1 MELNSRAF
9 LLKVITGKTYRNS
22 YLLRMLRSQGLSRL

>member
-9 LLKVITGKTYRNS
+9 LLKLVTGKTYRNS
-22 YLLRMLRSQGLSRL
+22 

>member
-9 LLKVITGKTYRNS
+9 LLKLITGKTYRNL
-22 YLLRMLRSQGLSRL
+22 YIGNQKVT